1 MSTDKDKINLIKNY
15 LYPFKFTNNKTL
27 IINFL
32 NEVYA
37 NIYKRCNNKFDSYTF
52 QEVINLPMIISDKIF
67 YTLTEHQSEKISLNR
82 FSKGIYNLFFDY
94 IDNKVK
100 LIFDIFDFDNDK
112 IINKYDVF
120 LLLSHFHLI
129 ENTTNFINLIENI
142 INETFKNS
150 NILSKDELIFFCKNN
165 NSDIFFLMII
175 FLNAYINLIRDNELM
190 QYGLSMNYSKFK
202 NSTNINEN
210 NNYFFDYN
218 NLLEYK
224 ISNSLINYLS
234 QITIH
239 SINLSKIK
247 SYINNNEKCEEDEE
261 EEKEEKE
268 DKVSI
273 SEDEEELEDLNNF
286 ENDVVN
292 IFDKLTKQTEKKH
305 LFEINNNNNKNNS
318 KKNIFNS
325 PQNYDKLNTYSCN
338 KSNILY
344 SPNKEYLNNGQLKYA
359 FSLNYNLNNLF
370 EDEIEKKEIVLFKIK
385 NGIKTEN
392 SIKLILVNYYIFYY
406 KLCQG
411 KFLFKKVIPVF
422 SLYPKLSKSKDNI
435 YLKFFSTVH
444 NCDVLY
450 SFYNINR
457 ENNYS
462 NILNFYNYYI
472 KNCNYEDI
480 NSDYILKK
488 ELGKGKFGHVFLA
501 ERKSDLKE
509 FSIKYIN
516 KKNPTEE
523 EYKIY
528 RWEATIFSTLMNI
541 RNPNIIRTYQKFEN
555 DKNLFFVF
563 EYVKGYD
570 LKTYMKIYNYNNSI
584 NSTSNLINITM
595 QILNGLNTLHK
606 YGILHRDIKP
616 TNIMV
621 YDSNIY
627 LNKTGKGN
635 VKIIDFGLSKI
646 LGKYETA
653 EESYGSLCFK
663 CPELIRQIP
672 YDFKIDSW
680 NLGITIYYLIYKEL
694 PFEKG
699 NKNQIKQSI
708 LSRNIL
714 YYCNTIISELNYINL
729 FNEKEFYSNS
739 RFLYSIMKDCL
750 EKKYENRLS
759 IEELYSKY
767 MEQYK
772 KSYC

>member
-1 MSTDKDKINLIKNY
+1 MSNDKDKINLIKNY

-37 NIYKRCNNKFDSYTF
+37 NIYKRCNNNFDSYTF

-82 FSKGIYNLFFDY
+82 FSTGIYDLFFDY

-100 LIFDIFDFDNDK
+100 LIFDILDFDNDK

-129 ENTTNFINLIENI
+129 ENTTNLINLIENI
-142 INETFKNS
+142 INETFKDS
-150 NILSKDELIFFCKNN
+150 NILSKDELILFCKNN

-175 FLNAYINLIRDNELM
+175 FLNAYINLIRDNELK
-190 QYGLSMNYSKFK
+190 QYGLSMNYSKFE
-202 NSTNINEN
+202 NSSNKNEN

-224 ISNSLINYLS
+224 ISNCLINYLS

-247 SYINNNEKCEEDEE
+247 SYINNNEKYEDDEE
-261 EEKEEKE
+261 EEKN
-268 DKVSI
+268 SI
-273 SEDEEELEDLNNF
+273 SEDNEELEDLNNF
-286 ENDVVN
+286 ENDFIN
-292 IFDKLTKQTEKKH
+292 IFGKLSKQQEKKH
-305 LFEINNNNNKNNS
+305 LFEIKNNNSVNYFNQNS
-318 KKNIFNS
+318 FNS
-325 PQNYDKLNTYSCN
+325 PEKYNKKKTYSRN

-344 SPNKEYLNNGQLKYA
+344 SPNTINLNNNEFKHA
-359 FSLNYNLNNLF
+359 TSLNYNLKNLF
-370 EDEIEKKEIVLFKIK
+370 EEDEIEKKEIILFKIK
-385 NGIKTEN
+385 NGIKTDK

-406 KLCQG
+406 KLCRG
-411 KFLFKKVIPVF
+411 NFLFKKVIPVF

-480 NSDYILKK
+480 NSYYILKK

-509 FSIKYIN
+509 FSIKYVN

-523 EYKIY
+523 EYKIN

-563 EYVKGYD
+563 EYVKGHD
-570 LKTYMKIYNYNNSI
+570 LKTYMKIYNYNNNI
-584 NSTSNLINITM
+584 NSTSNIINITM

-621 YDSNIY
+621 YDNNIY

-635 VKIIDFGLSKI
+635 IKIIDFGLSKI

-714 YYCNTIISELNYINL
+714 YYCNTIISELNYIHM

-739 RFLYSIMKDCL
+739 RFLFSIMKDCL

-759 IEELYSKY
+759 IEELYLKY
-767 MEQYK
+767 MDQYIK
-772 KSYC
+772 NYC

>member
-1 MSTDKDKINLIKNY
+1 MSNDKDKINLIKNY

-37 NIYKRCNNKFDSYTF
+37 NIYKRCNNNFDSYTF

-82 FSKGIYNLFFDY
+82 FSTGIYDLFFDY

-100 LIFDIFDFDNDK
+100 LIFDILDFDNDK
-112 IINKYDVF
+112 VINKYDVF

-129 ENTTNFINLIENI
+129 ENTTNLINLIENI
-142 INETFKNS
+142 INETFKDS
-150 NILSKDELIFFCKNN
+150 NILSKDELILFCKNN

-175 FLNAYINLIRDNELM
+175 FLNAYINLIRDNELK
-190 QYGLSMNYSKFK
+190 QYGLSMNYSKFE
-202 NSTNINEN
+202 NSSNKNEN

-224 ISNSLINYLS
+224 ISNCLINYLS

-247 SYINNNEKCEEDEE
+247 SYINNNEKYEDDEE
-261 EEKEEKE
+261 EEKN
-268 DKVSI
+268 SI
-273 SEDEEELEDLNNF
+273 SEDNEELEDLNNF
-286 ENDVVN
+286 ENDFIN
-292 IFDKLTKQTEKKH
+292 IFGKLSKQQEKKH
-305 LFEINNNNNKNNS
+305 LFEIKNNNSVNYFNQNS
-318 KKNIFNS
+318 FNS
-325 PQNYDKLNTYSCN
+325 PEKYNKKKTYSRN

-344 SPNKEYLNNGQLKYA
+344 SPNTINLNNNEFKHA
-359 FSLNYNLNNLF
+359 TSLNYNLKNLF
-370 EDEIEKKEIVLFKIK
+370 EEDEIEKKEIILFKIK
-385 NGIKTEN
+385 NGIKTDK

-406 KLCQG
+406 KLCRG
-411 KFLFKKVIPVF
+411 NFLFKKVIPVF

-444 NCDVLY
+444 NCDILY

-462 NILNFYNYYI
+462 NILNFYNFYI
-472 KNCNYEDI
+472 KNCNYKDI
-480 NSDYILKK
+480 NSYYILKK

-509 FSIKYIN
+509 FSIKYVN

-523 EYKIY
+523 EYKIN

-563 EYVKGYD
+563 EYVKGHD
-570 LKTYMKIYNYNNSI
+570 LKTYMKIYNYNNCI
-584 NSTSNLINITM
+584 NSTSNIINITM

-621 YDSNIY
+621 YDNNIY

-635 VKIIDFGLSKI
+635 IKIIDFGLSKI

-714 YYCNTIISELNYINL
+714 YYCNTIISELNYIHM

-739 RFLYSIMKDCL
+739 RFLFSIMKDCL

-759 IEELYSKY
+759 IEELYLKY
-767 MEQYK
+767 MDQYIK
-772 KSYC
+772 NYC

>member
-1 MSTDKDKINLIKNY
+1 MSNDKDKINLIKNY

-37 NIYKRCNNKFDSYTF
+37 NIYKRCNNNFDSYTF

-82 FSKGIYNLFFDY
+82 FSTGIYDLFFDY

-100 LIFDIFDFDNDK
+100 LIFDILDFDNDK
-112 IINKYDVF
+112 VINKYDVF

-129 ENTTNFINLIENI
+129 ENTTNLINLIENI
-142 INETFKNS
+142 INETFKDS
-150 NILSKDELIFFCKNN
+150 NILSKDELILFCKNN

-175 FLNAYINLIRDNELM
+175 FLNAYINLIRDNELK
-190 QYGLSMNYSKFK
+190 QYGLSMNYSKFE
-202 NSTNINEN
+202 NSSNKNEN

-224 ISNSLINYLS
+224 ISNCLINYLS

-247 SYINNNEKCEEDEE
+247 SYINNNEKYEDDEE
-261 EEKEEKE
+261 EEKN
-268 DKVSI
+268 SI
-273 SEDEEELEDLNNF
+273 SEDNEELEDLNNF
-286 ENDVVN
+286 ENDFIN
-292 IFDKLTKQTEKKH
+292 IFGKLSKQQEKKH
-305 LFEINNNNNKNNS
+305 LFEIKNNNSVNYFNQNS
-318 KKNIFNS
+318 FNS
-325 PQNYDKLNTYSCN
+325 PEKYNKKKTYSRN

-344 SPNKEYLNNGQLKYA
+344 SPNTINLNNNEFKHA
-359 FSLNYNLNNLF
+359 TSLNYNLKNLF
-370 EDEIEKKEIVLFKIK
+370 EEDEIEKKEIILFKIK
-385 NGIKTEN
+385 NGIKTDK

-406 KLCQG
+406 KLCRG
-411 KFLFKKVIPVF
+411 NFLFKKVIPVF

-444 NCDVLY
+444 NCDILY

-462 NILNFYNYYI
+462 NILNFYNFYI
-472 KNCNYEDI
+472 KNCNYKDI
-480 NSDYILKK
+480 NSYYILKK

-509 FSIKYIN
+509 FSIKYVN

-523 EYKIY
+523 EYKIN

-563 EYVKGYD
+563 EYVKGHD
-570 LKTYMKIYNYNNSI
+570 LKTYMKIYNYNNNI
-584 NSTSNLINITM
+584 NSTSNIINITM

-621 YDSNIY
+621 YDNNIY

-635 VKIIDFGLSKI
+635 IKIIDFGLSKI

-714 YYCNTIISELNYINL
+714 YYCNTIISELNYIHM

-739 RFLYSIMKDCL
+739 RFLFSIMKDCL

-759 IEELYSKY
+759 IEELYLKY
-767 MEQYK
+767 MDQYIK
-772 KSYC
+772 NYC

>member
-1 MSTDKDKINLIKNY
+1 MSNDKDKINLIKNY

-37 NIYKRCNNKFDSYTF
+37 NIYKRCNNNFDSYTF

-82 FSKGIYNLFFDY
+82 FSTGIYDLFFDY

-129 ENTTNFINLIENI
+129 ENTTNLINLIENI
-142 INETFKNS
+142 INETFKDS
-150 NILSKDELIFFCKNN
+150 NILSKDELILFCKNN

-175 FLNAYINLIRDNELM
+175 FLNAYINLIRDNELK
-190 QYGLSMNYSKFK
+190 QYGLSMNYSKFE
-202 NSTNINEN
+202 NSSNKNEN

-224 ISNSLINYLS
+224 ISNCLINYLS

-247 SYINNNEKCEEDEE
+247 SYINNNEKYEDDEE
-261 EEKEEKE
+261 EEKN
-268 DKVSI
+268 SI
-273 SEDEEELEDLNNF
+273 SEDNEELEDLNNF
-286 ENDVVN
+286 ENDFIN
-292 IFDKLTKQTEKKH
+292 IFGKLSKQQEKKH
-305 LFEINNNNNKNNS
+305 LFEIKNNNSVNYFNQNS
-318 KKNIFNS
+318 FNS
-325 PQNYDKLNTYSCN
+325 PEKYNKKKTYSRN

-344 SPNKEYLNNGQLKYA
+344 SPNTINLNNNEFKHA
-359 FSLNYNLNNLF
+359 TSLNYNLKNLF
-370 EDEIEKKEIVLFKIK
+370 EEDEIEKKEIILFKIK
-385 NGIKTEN
+385 NGIKTDK

-406 KLCQG
+406 KLCRG
-411 KFLFKKVIPVF
+411 NFLFKKVIPVF

-444 NCDVLY
+444 NCDILY

-462 NILNFYNYYI
+462 NILNFYNFYI
-472 KNCNYEDI
+472 KNCNYKDI
-480 NSDYILKK
+480 NSYYILKK

-563 EYVKGYD
+563 EYVKGHD
-570 LKTYMKIYNYNNSI
+570 LKTYMKIYNYNNNI
-584 NSTSNLINITM
+584 NSTSNIINITM

-714 YYCNTIISELNYINL
+714 YYCNTIISELNYIHM

-739 RFLYSIMKDCL
+739 RFLFSIMKDCL

-759 IEELYSKY
+759 IEELYLKY
-767 MEQYK
+767 MDQYIK
-772 KSYC
+772 NYC

>member
-1 MSTDKDKINLIKNY
+1 MSNDKDKINLIKNY

-37 NIYKRCNNKFDSYTF
+37 NIYKRCNNNFDSYTF

-82 FSKGIYNLFFDY
+82 FSTGIYDLFFDY

-100 LIFDIFDFDNDK
+100 LIFDILDFDNDK
-112 IINKYDVF
+112 VINKYDVF

-129 ENTTNFINLIENI
+129 ENTTNLINLIENI
-142 INETFKNS
+142 INETFKDS
-150 NILSKDELIFFCKNN
+150 NILSKDELILFCKNN

-175 FLNAYINLIRDNELM
+175 FLNAYINLIRDNELK
-190 QYGLSMNYSKFK
+190 QYGLSMNYSKFE
-202 NSTNINEN
+202 NSSNKNEN

-224 ISNSLINYLS
+224 ISNCLINYLS

-247 SYINNNEKCEEDEE
+247 SYINNNEKYEDDEE
-261 EEKEEKE
+261 EEKN
-268 DKVSI
+268 SI
-273 SEDEEELEDLNNF
+273 SEDNEELEDLNNF
-286 ENDVVN
+286 ENDFIN
-292 IFDKLTKQTEKKH
+292 IFGKLTKQQEKKH
-305 LFEINNNNNKNNS
+305 LFEIKNNNSVNYFNQNS
-318 KKNIFNS
+318 FNS
-325 PQNYDKLNTYSCN
+325 PEKYNKKKTYSRN

-344 SPNKEYLNNGQLKYA
+344 SPNTINLNNNEFKHA
-359 FSLNYNLNNLF
+359 TSLNYNLKNLF
-370 EDEIEKKEIVLFKIK
+370 EEDEIEKKEIILFKIK
-385 NGIKTEN
+385 NGIKTDK

-406 KLCQG
+406 KLCRG
-411 KFLFKKVIPVF
+411 NFLFKKVIPVF

-444 NCDVLY
+444 NCDILY

-462 NILNFYNYYI
+462 NILNFYNFYI
-472 KNCNYEDI
+472 KNCNYKDI
-480 NSDYILKK
+480 NSYYILKK

-509 FSIKYIN
+509 FSIKYVN

-523 EYKIY
+523 EYKIN

-563 EYVKGYD
+563 EYVKGHD
-570 LKTYMKIYNYNNSI
+570 LKTYMKIYNYNNNI
-584 NSTSNLINITM
+584 NSTSNIINITM

-621 YDSNIY
+621 YDNNIY

-635 VKIIDFGLSKI
+635 IKIIDFGLSKI

-714 YYCNTIISELNYINL
+714 YYCNTIISELNYIHM

-739 RFLYSIMKDCL
+739 RFLFSIMKDCL

-759 IEELYSKY
+759 IEELYLKY
-767 MEQYK
+767 MDQYIK
-772 KSYC
+772 NYC